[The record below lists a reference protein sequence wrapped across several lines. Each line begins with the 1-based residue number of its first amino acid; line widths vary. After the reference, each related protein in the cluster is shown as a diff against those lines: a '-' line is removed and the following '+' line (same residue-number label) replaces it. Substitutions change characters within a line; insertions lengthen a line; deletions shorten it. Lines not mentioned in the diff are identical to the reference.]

1 MYHPVLPMLSLFCG
15 LQVRS
20 EITFRER
27 EREEL
32 RLLEKRRE
40 REREKAKGAAASH
53 ETRTDEEVTFRTR
66 IGWSEMGR

>member
-1 MYHPVLPMLSLFCG
+1 M
-15 LQVRS
+15 RS

-40 REREKAKGAAASH
+40 REKAKGAAASH
-53 ETRTDEEVTFRTR
+53 ETDEEVTFRTR
-66 IGWSEMGR
+66 IGWMEM